1 VVAGAQRAREDLIRV
16 RGADLDRPHRP
27 LGLGADAELLRV
39 AEAARRDLLA
49 RQDRVGADE
58 PDDLI
63 RAGDRARDERRPR
76 NGQRLRHVAGDDR
89 RPGRP
94 GRDVRGGDEHVDVLC
109 AVLYVLSVIG
119 DVDGHEHGGE
129 QAEHDGHYDIPELIR
144 HVIPR
149 VVGGSIPIKELS

>member
-1 VVAGAQRAREDLIRV
+1 MLTSRTIWSGLEIAPGMSAV
-16 RGADLDRPHRP
+16 RGTVSAFVMWP
-27 LGLGADAELLRV
+27 AMIVE
-39 AEAARRDLLA
+39 
-49 RQDRVGADE
+49 
-58 PDDLI
+58 
-63 RAGDRARDERRPR
+63 
-76 NGQRLRHVAGDDR
+76 
-89 RPGRP
+89 PGRP

-109 AVLYVLSVIG
+109 AVLHVLSVIG